1 MTQVR
6 SRAGPARA
14 RTEVW
19 LLDLVQQ
26 LRLSPTQRRVVQS
39 MLDSLPDVA
48 FMSSGDVAERAGVS
62 QPTVVRLAS
71 ALGYKGYP
79 EFRAAIRSIALS
91 GDVPPAT
98 PERADVVTTAL
109 LAEQANIA
117 ALERTMDSDRA
128 AHAIELLSAT
138 RPLGIL
144 GVRASSALAQYMGYL
159 ASRIVP
165 GVSVLTDAATMDDDL
180 FQLRDGGASAVLA
193 YVMPRYP
200 QASVLGLR
208 RARKLGMT
216 TVVITDS
223 YLLPF
228 RDEVDVLLVAPVGTH
243 LVFDTHGAAMTLSTV
258 LVDAMA
264 RHDPPRTQTR
274 LEGHEA
280 LVDLWTVLE

>member
-1 MTQVR
+1 
-6 SRAGPARA
+6 
-14 RTEVW
+14 
-19 LLDLVQQ
+19 
-26 LRLSPTQRRVVQS
+26 

-71 ALGYKGYP
+71 ALGYTGYP
-79 EFRAAIRSIALS
+79 EFRAAIRSIALC
-91 GDVPPAT
+91 GDAPPAT
-98 PERADVVTTAL
+98 PERAGVVTTAL

-117 ALERTMDSDRA
+117 ALERTLDSDRA
-128 AHAIELLSAT
+128 AHAVELLSAT
-138 RPLGIL
+138 HPLGVL
-144 GVRASSALAQYMGYL
+144 GIRASSALAQHMGYL

-208 RARKLGMT
+208 RARTLGMT

-228 RDEVDVLLVAPVGTH
+228 QDEVDVLLVAPVGTH
-243 LVFDTHGAAMTLSTV
+243 LIFDTHGAAMTLSAV
-258 LVDAMA
+258 LVDAIA
-264 RHDPPRTQTR
+264 RHDPHRTQTR